1 MAPEVYVSTG
11 AFGRLPVSLV
21 LDICRRHGVTNL
33 ELSSGA
39 NYTPA
44 MTPGLMAAA
53 RGGFRFL
60 LHNYFP
66 TPSEP
71 FVLNLASDD
80 EETARRSSSL
90 CRRALAMSAR
100 LQSPLYSFHAGFA
113 FTAEPSDL
121 GCAQAHLPR
130 TNLATA
136 RKRFVAGVREL
147 ARVADGHG
155 VELAIENNVVA
166 PDNVVGGKNGMY
178 LGVTGEDM
186 LSLLADIARD
196 NVGILLDVG
205 HLKVAAQSLGFD
217 AEAAVRKMAP
227 CIKAVHLS
235 DNDGQEDSNRP
246 VRADSWFWPA
256 IATLPDPASVAFVI
270 EVYRL
275 PPTEVEK
282 QIEIVHQQ
290 LAAVAGGVSR

>member
-44 MTPGLMAAA
+44 MAPGLMAAA

-80 EETARRSSSL
+80 EDTARRSSSL

-113 FTAEPSDL
+113 FTAEPDDL
-121 GCAQAHLPR
+121 GSAQAHLPR
-130 TNLATA
+130 TNLVTA
-136 RKRFVAGVREL
+136 RKRFVARVREL
-147 ARVADGHG
+147 ATIADGHG
-155 VELAIENNVVA
+155 VGLAIENNVVA
-166 PDNVVGGKNGMY
+166 PDNVVGGKNRMY

-186 LSLLADIARD
+186 LSLLDDIARD

-205 HLKVAAQSLGFD
+205 HLKVSAQSLGFD
-217 AEAAVRKMAP
+217 ADAAVRKMAP
-227 CIKAVHLS
+227 HIKAVHLS
-235 DNDGQEDSNRP
+235 DNDGQEDSNRL
-246 VRADSWFWPA
+246 VRSDSWFWPA
-256 IATLPDPASVAFVI
+256 LAGLPDLASVIFVL

-275 PPTEVEK
+275 APTEVEA
-282 QIEIVHQQ
+282 QLDIVRQQ